1 MLVGLTWTNAKRRE
15 LQEDESFLISNCQ
28 VRLKFT
34 FANLGQVYPRQVQT
48 DDDEPLTNYADFALF
63 SNPQENFQINVVSM
77 KIDGLPYNWFSG
89 QNKKVNNFF
98 KILIHYEW
106 LLSRLFS
113 EYRVQ

>member
-1 MLVGLTWTNAKRRE
+1 LTWTNAKRRE

-34 FANLGQVYPRQVQT
+34 FANLGEVYPRQVQT
-48 DDDEPLTNYADFALF
+48 DDDEPLTNYADFAIF

-98 KILIHYEW
+98 KILINYECCTFT
-106 LLSRLFS
+106 RLFS